1 MYSNI
6 EFLITLFVIL
16 SLPSPS
22 NLFSSIYSSIFV
34 TSVLDYTMT
43 SPQAFIFRAGEKKI
57 DSESCRDHN
66 SKRGAGWGGL
76 LFCGFLSC
84 IEFSNFQTKDVSI
97 YINIV

>member
-43 SPQAFIFRAGEKKI
+43 SPQAFIFRAGEKKSTAKVVGI
-57 DSESCRDHN
+57 TTV
-66 SKRGAGWGGL
+66 KGGRGGGVYYFAV
-76 LFCGFLSC
+76 FCHAL
-84 IEFSNFQTKDVSI
+84 NFQIFKQKT
-97 YINIV
+97 